1 MVETDESDQHLWQ
14 IYCLISLTVTSFFL
28 HINALSSSF
37 DDHQVR
43 SGNNCHIIRIFYTED
58 LAGYLSFISK
68 PKDMNLLSALMK
80 STYFNFKKLPSFR
93 SLENIL
99 LYSFCDFTVI
109 IKFGQSDSHDI
120 MMSCF
125 FQTIWWQYD
134 DKISVRW

>member
-37 DDHQVR
+37 DDHQVH

-68 PKDMNLLSALMK
+68 PKDMNLLSAWMK
-80 STYFNFKKLPSFR
+80 SISTLKSYHHLGNWKTFYCNHFA
-93 SLENIL
+93 IL
-99 LYSFCDFTVI
+99 LWLVASQTTMIQWCHV
-109 IKFGQSDSHDI
+109 
-120 MMSCF
+120 F
-125 FQTIWWQYD
+125 FRQYD